1 MTDDIY
7 TVTGYPIAHSMTPG
21 LFKKYFPK
29 KKFLSISADSLK
41 RLNDSFNLI
50 SGAKTSS
57 VTMPLKRESLDL
69 PQRKSKNVIEL
80 NALNYLYNKGGIW
93 TAENTDV
100 YGALSY
106 IKDEEDILI
115 IGAGATAEVV
125 VYALK
130 DKKVNL
136 FMQNRSKSKIT
147 ELRKKYNYLQEYI
160 DAKKYDMCYITIPES
175 AISENHYEL
184 IRKCKKVVNINYGF
198 SIIEKFCDAYQIS
211 YESGFRWLKTQFE
224 HAYNISKPIDINRI
238 DCKSDYDNLI
248 LVGIS
253 GVGKTILGR
262 ELSYKINYKLYDIDY
277 EIEKNS
283 GKSVK
288 EIIEND
294 GISYFRDLESRVL
307 KNSLSSSEKK
317 IVVSGA
323 GIVEKNVNLLK
334 EKGFVLW
341 LNGDPEY
348 IYNDIKNENTRPLI
362 KDYNTF
368 MNLYQSRISKY
379 VDVADLL
386 IHSDSFSEL
395 KQKLF
400 YEVSHAL
407 KYHGLN

>member
-1 MTDDIY
+1 MINDVY
-7 TVTGYPIAHSMTPG
+7 TVTGYPIAQSMTPG

-29 KKFLSISADSLK
+29 KKFLSFSADSLN

-50 SGAKTSS
+50 CGVKTSS

-80 NALNYLYNKGGIW
+80 NALNYLFKKEGIW
-93 TAENTDV
+93 TADNTDV

-106 IKDEEDILI
+106 IKDEKNILI

-125 VYALK
+125 FYALR

-136 FMQNRSKSKIT
+136 FMQNRSQSKIT
-147 ELRKKYNYLQEYI
+147 ELKKKYDYLQEYDNTI
-160 DAKKYDMCYITIPES
+160 KYDMCFITIPET

-198 SIIEKFCDAYQIS
+198 SIIKKFCKENQII

-224 HAYNISKPIDINRI
+224 HAYNISKPIDIDRI

-253 GVGKTILGR
+253 GVGKTLLGS
-262 ELSYKINYKLYDIDY
+262 ELAKNINYKVYDIDA
-277 EIEKNS
+277 EIELNS

-288 EIIEND
+288 EIIEKD
-294 GISYFRDLESRVL
+294 GVSYFRELESKVL
-307 KNSLSSSEKK
+307 KNCLSNSEKK
-317 IVVSGA
+317 IVVTGA

-334 EKGFVLW
+334 AIGFVIW
-341 LNGDPEY
+341 LNGNPEY

-368 MNLYQSRISKY
+368 LNLYQSRIQKY